1 MPYKILYGVKILDDL
16 LILIWK
22 ENSTTLATTFNVIQF
37 STTLVTTFNVIQF
50 YL

>member
-16 LILIWK
+16 LILFWK